1 MKKKIIKIILLLV
14 IIISAA
20 ILSLSYIINNN
31 NNYKDNTIKKINKHY
46 KIDNITYT
54 NTYGNY
60 YILKTK
66 DNVIVLN
73 KEYKEILKEKV
84 TVLAENKDNY
94 ELIYRTNKLMYEN
107 TILEKD
113 KLTYK
118 YYDAKTVKYINET
131 VMEK

>member
-1 MKKKIIKIILLLV
+1 MKKKIMKIILLIA
-14 IIISAA
+14 IIVSAA
-20 ILSLSYIINNN
+20 IISLSYIINNN
-31 NNYKDNTIKKINKHY
+31 KNYKDNTIKKINKHY
-46 KIDNITYT
+46 KIDSITYA

-73 KEYKEILKEKV
+73 KEYKEILKEKIN
-84 TVLAENKDNY
+84 VLAPNKDNC

-107 TILEKD
+107 TKLEKNE
-113 KLTYK
+113 LTYT
-118 YYDAKTVKYINET
+118 YYDAKTGKYINKT